1 MMQKQLVVK
10 HHRPIRYWLM
20 LSLAIFAVVVLI
32 ALAFLYGESRAGFD
46 RMAAMSLRTHYAE
59 LQQNNATLQEQI
71 VALQREREVD
81 HAAHQQVQQ
90 NLEAE
95 QNKLLGL
102 QEELTFYKGI
112 VSPASG
118 EEGIRVQSLKFTSGG
133 APQLYHYHLVLV
145 QVRTKELKVSGS
157 VDIKVYGA
165 QQGKP
170 VILDARDLAPKDKTA
185 LSFAFQYFQNLE
197 GDVIFPGG
205 FVPGRVQV
213 TVRESGHGPVQQNFD
228 WQSISA

>member
-1 MMQKQLVVK
+1 MQKQLVVK
-10 HHRPIRYWLM
+10 HHRPIRYWLI
-20 LSLAIFAVVVLI
+20 LSLVVLAVVVLI
-32 ALAFLYGESRAGFD
+32 ALAFFYGESRAGFD
-46 RMAAMSLRTHYAE
+46 RVAAMSLQTRYAE

-81 HAAHQQVQQ
+81 QAAHQQVQQ

-112 VSPASG
+112 VAPASG

-145 QVRTKELKVSGS
+145 QVRTKELRVSGS
-157 VDIKVYGA
+157 VDIKIYGA

-170 VILDARDLAPKDKTA
+170 VILDARDLAPKDKPA
-185 LSFAFQYFQNLE
+185 LGFAFQYFQNLE
-197 GDVIFPGG
+197 GDAIFPGG

-213 TVRESGHGPVQQNFD
+213 TVMESGHGPVQQNFE
-228 WQSISA
+228 WQSISG